1 MSSLFDELVRK
12 RGFSEAY
19 LKPKYE
25 DLASPF
31 LLPDMKKTIERIKKA
46 KETGEKIIIYGD
58 YDADGVT
65 ASTVMNE
72 ALKLA
77 GITDIEMML
86 PDRFLDGYGMSK
98 KVVQRAKEQGAKLV
112 ITVDCGSGN
121 KEVVDELKAIGV
133 ETIVTD
139 HHECPEELPKAV
151 AVVNPKR
158 KDAYKQVEDFEDK
171 AEELVWLRDLA
182 GVGVAFM
189 VAKALTEEGMIPDGQ
204 EKWLL
209 DLVLIGTICD
219 SMAMTMENRILCFFG
234 VKVLR
239 KTRRAGLKELIR
251 ELGPKKLNSET
262 IGFQIGPRINA
273 AGRMANAEV
282 ALKLMMAKK
291 KTEAARYARELEE
304 LNAERR
310 KQQIMAMNELE
321 ENGVPSDKVLVLTGD
336 WHEGVLGIIAGRI
349 VEEYKRPAFV
359 LSEKDGILKG
369 SGRSFG
375 EFNLAKA
382 LKACSEVIVGGG
394 GHAGAAGVKI
404 KKEELEK
411 FREKVNEY
419 YESLGLLEQE
429 RFFEREEDLEVEE
442 LSGLNSE
449 LLKELEG
456 LEPFGPGNE
465 EPVFKQKD
473 VFVLE
478 KGLMG
483 EEGRHLKLIV
493 RGSDEKTLK
502 LVAFGAD
509 EEWKKVEQGG
519 RADILVNIEEN
530 EWNGLINV
538 EGRILDLREE

>member
-465 EPVFKQKD
+465 EPVFKLKD